1 MATFKYNALTTG
13 GRLMT
18 GTIEAASSQEAGA
31 SLRDMGLTVNSMEKG
46 QPERPRTPIGRNE
59 FLLFNQQL
67 ISITKAGI
75 PLERGLR
82 ELAQDIASKPMR
94 KLVEEIA
101 ADLEA
106 GTSIEEAFQKREQ
119 YFPPL
124 YGRILKAGVE
134 TGRLT
139 EMLTSL
145 NRHLE
150 LASHTRRIIFEA
162 ISYPAVVFVLGA
174 IIVSLVFA
182 FIVPQFKVVLE
193 EMVGGQLN
201 PITVTVLEL
210 SENVIPFW
218 IGVGVLVAAV
228 VGFFLAL
235 SASAGGRRVKEGFM
249 LGMPVIGRLYHSSI
263 LSRMAEA
270 MAVLVSAGCD
280 MPECLRLGA
289 VAAGSERLVLD
300 SERVADHIEH
310 GENFMEA
317 GHASGMLP
325 RLFLYSV
332 QLGTQRNELPDN
344 LHSLADMYADQAR
357 AGQSRLQVILLPLM
371 LIVVGGFLAMAIMAL
386 FLPMIQVIT
395 SLSAA
400 G

>member
-1 MATFKYNALTTG
+1 MATFKYNALTAG

-18 GTIEAASSQEAGA
+18 GTIEAPSSQEADA
-31 SLRDMGLTVNSMEKG
+31 ALREMGLTVNSVEKG
-46 QPERPRTPIGRNE
+46 RTEPPKTAVGRNE
-59 FLLFNQQL
+59 FLLFNRQL
-67 ISITKAGI
+67 ASITKAGI

-82 ELAQDIASKPMR
+82 ELAQDITSKSMR

-106 GTSIEEAFQKREQ
+106 GMGIEEAFQKRQ
-119 YFPPL
+119 GAFPPL

-162 ISYPAVVFVLGA
+162 VSYPAVVFVLAA
-174 IIVSLVFA
+174 IIITLVFTY
-182 FIVPQFKVVLE
+182 IVPQFQGVLE
-193 EMVGGQLN
+193 EMIGGKLN
-201 PITVTVLEL
+201 PVTTGVLDL
-210 SENVIPFW
+210 ARNVVPFW
-218 IGVGVLVAAV
+218 TGVAVFVAAI
-228 VGFFLAL
+228 VGLFIAL
-235 SASAGGRRVKEGFM
+235 SASPAGRRIKEGF
-249 LGMPVIGRLYHSSI
+249 LLHVPVIGRLWHNSV

-270 MAVLVSAGCD
+270 MALLVGAGCD

-289 VAAGSERLVLD
+289 VAAGSERLLLD
-300 SERVADHIEH
+300 SERLAAQIEK
-310 GENFMEA
+310 GANFMEA
-317 GHASGMLP
+317 GHDAGMLP

-332 QLGTQRNELPDN
+332 QLGAQRNELPDN

-357 AGQSRLQVILLPLM
+357 AGQSRLQVVLLPMM
-371 LIVVGGFLAMAIMAL
+371 LVVVGGFLGVTILAM
-386 FLPMIQVIT
+386 FLPMIQVVT
-395 SLSAA
+395 SLSAV